1 MKDILKDAQ
10 ELRRFYDYYRAQLN
24 GSRNPVLVPLGDVSL
39 IQRLL
44 DQLHQ
49 KTRFISPTMSAELAD
64 IRQYLFVVQG
74 PGICSFNFSKFGA
87 LGVVL
92 RYLQSEE
99 FTCDIAR
106 YIRTPW
112 QDINDAIKK
121 LLIDANCVDTR
132 IDYNQVGVAA
142 RELFIMLAQ
151 KVYSPEVK
159 QAAGRAISSSDA
171 KGMLEAFF
179 AYKSTDAD
187 VKRYAKETIKL
198 AEPLTHT
205 KSEKEEKMKTLI
217 MAVVC
222 LAGIVNT
229 VYKS

>member
-1 MKDILKDAQ
+1 MKDILKNAQ

-24 GSRNPVLVPLGDVSL
+24 GSRNPVFVPSGDVSL
-39 IQRLL
+39 IQRHL

-64 IRQYLFVVQG
+64 IRQYLFVAQG
-74 PGICSFNFSKFGA
+74 PGIYIFNISKFGA